1 MNRETAVADYCRAF
15 TASGLEPLAFARR
28 MRASNRTLCDYVL
41 DCIGC
46 WPCSE
51 PELRALQLVS

>member
-15 TASGLEPLAFARR
+15 TASGLAPLAFARR